1 MPLDPQVAR
10 YLQASAESEAEEADT
25 LSLEEQRRLAVQ
37 AALAEAGEPEA
48 VASVE
53 DRVIPGPAGS
63 LPIRIYTPVGAEGDR
78 LPVLVY
84 FHSGGWVFGSI
95 EGHDPV
101 CRALA
106 NHAGCLVVSVDYRL
120 APEHRFPAAPEDCYA
135 ATKWVAAHAREIKA
149 DPARIA
155 VGGDSAGGNLSAA
168 VALMARDRGGP
179 ELCYQ
184 VIIYGE
190 TDYPEPGPAS
200 YETYA
205 TGYDLTRKYMIWLW
219 EQYLA
224 RPADRAHPYASP
236 LRAADLSGLAP
247 ALIITAEYDPVRDE
261 AEHYARRLR
270 EAGIPV
276 RLSRYNGMIHSFFR
290 MFSLF
295 EQSWQALE
303 EISIALREAFATPQT
318 EAR

>member
-120 APEHRFPAAPEDCYA
+120 APEHRFPAAPEDCY
-135 ATKWVAAHAREIKA
+135 
-149 DPARIA
+149 
-155 VGGDSAGGNLSAA
+155 
-168 VALMARDRGGP
+168 
-179 ELCYQ
+179 
-184 VIIYGE
+184 
-190 TDYPEPGPAS
+190 
-200 YETYA
+200 
-205 TGYDLTRKYMIWLW
+205 
-219 EQYLA
+219 
-224 RPADRAHPYASP
+224 
-236 LRAADLSGLAP
+236 
-247 ALIITAEYDPVRDE
+247 
-261 AEHYARRLR
+261 
-270 EAGIPV
+270 
-276 RLSRYNGMIHSFFR
+276 
-290 MFSLF
+290 
-295 EQSWQALE
+295 
-303 EISIALREAFATPQT
+303 
-318 EAR
+318 

>member
-10 YLQASAESEAEEADT
+10 YLQASVEANADET
-25 LSLEEQRRLAVQ
+25 AVLSLAEQRRQAVQ
-37 AALAEAGEPEA
+37 AVLAEAGEPES

-53 DRVIPGPAGS
+53 DHMIPGLAGS
-63 LPIRIYTPVGAEGDR
+63 LPIRIYTPLDAGPDP

-106 NHAGCLVVSVDYRL
+106 KHAGCLVASVDYRL
-120 APEHRFPAAPEDCYA
+120 APEHKFPAAPEDCYA
-135 ATKWVAAHAREIKA
+135 ATKWVAEHVREIKA

-155 VGGDSAGGNLSAA
+155 VGGDSAGGNLAAA

-184 VIIYGE
+184 LMIYGE
-190 TDYPEPGPAS
+190 TDYPDPGTAS
-200 YETYA
+200 YEIYA
-205 TGYDLTRKYMIWLW
+205 DGYGLSRESMLWFW
-219 EQYLA
+219 EQYLE
-224 RPADRAHPYASP
+224 RPEDGAHPYASP
-236 LRAADLSGLAP
+236 LRATDLSGLAP

-261 AEHYARRLR
+261 AEHYARRLQ
-270 EAGIPV
+270 EAGVPV
-276 RLSRYNGMIHSFFR
+276 RLSRYEGMIHGFFR
-290 MFSLF
+290 MFALF
-295 EQSWQALE
+295 EQSRRALE
-303 EISIALREAFATPQT
+303 EVSAALRGAFATRPT